1 MWRGTRF
8 LGHWMIGAYWGV
20 GECGALMISGVLGG
34 AVHFFLIAGVVV
46 GAVLWWSIFLVA
58 RRTLVFIPGAHFS
71 SRLPIRAVPLLTLFG
86 ELLRD
91 SRFLIR
97 AALSFLLIGYS
108 FGECLF
114 DIVCVCVFECAIIY
128 G

>member
-1 MWRGTRF
+1 MARYPVFGSLDDW
-8 LGHWMIGAYWGV
+8 
-20 GECGALMISGVLGG
+20 GVLGCWVVWRVDDFWG
-34 AVHFFLIAGVVV
+34 AWWRGAFFPDRWCCGGRGVVV
-46 GAVLWWSIFLVA
+46 VHFLVA